1 LEYLKHSLPI
11 FLSKDKNNSNLS
23 SKSMN
28 IFINQTEF
36 ERQQQ
41 KKKDIYLPKFNEYL
55 ILIE

>member
-41 KKKDIYLPKFNEYL
+41 KKGYLFAK
-55 ILIE
+55 I